1 MLRPTLALI
10 LTLASVT
17 AHADE
22 QTRTVGQFKKIAI
35 SGAMNLVVDAGKPF
49 SVSVQGDAKFIN
61 RVTTRVVNGELR
73 ISTEEGK
80 NINLKKNDRIVVSM
94 PSLTSF
100 DAEGAGL
107 TRLNN
112 VQGDRLDVEYAGAG
126 SLVINGKVRHL
137 HIEAEGVGEVDT
149 KGLIA
154 QEADVSFEG
163 IGSVSIY
170 ASEKLTADVEGMG
183 NLTYYGNPK
192 IVNKSVSGIGSVTA
206 AR

>member
-1 MLRPTLALI
+1 MLRPTLALV
-10 LTLASVT
+10 LSLASVT

-22 QTRTVGQFKKIAI
+22 QTRNLSQFTKIAI
-35 SGAMNLVVDAGKPF
+35 SGPMNLVVDAGKPF
-49 SVSVQGDAKFIN
+49 SVSVQGETKFIN
-61 RVTTRVVNGELR
+61 RVTTQVVNGELR
-73 ISTEEGK
+73 IGMKDDSST
-80 NINLKKNDRIVVSM
+80 NIRKHERIVVSL

-107 TRLNN
+107 ARLNN

-126 SLVINGKVRHL
+126 RLVINGKVRHL
-137 HIEAEGVGEVDT
+137 RIEAEGVGEVDT

-154 QEADVSFEG
+154 QEADVDFEG
-163 IGSVSIY
+163 IGAVSIY

-183 NLTYYGNPK
+183 SLTYYGNPR

>member
-1 MLRPTLALI
+1 MLRTTLAI
-10 LTLASVT
+10 LLSVAAVT

-22 QTRTVGQFKKIAI
+22 QTRSLSQFKKISI
-35 SGAMNLVVDAGKPF
+35 TGPMNLVVDAGKPF
-49 SVSVQGDAKFIN
+49 SVSVQGDAKFIG

-73 ISTEEGK
+73 ISMNNDA
-80 NINLKKNDRIVVSM
+80 NINIKKHDRMVVSM

-107 TRLNN
+107 ARLNN
-112 VQGDRLDVEYAGAG
+112 VQGDRLDVDYRGAG
-126 SLVINGKVRHL
+126 SLVINGKVRQVR
-137 HIEAEGVGEVDT
+137 IDAEGVGEVDT
-149 KGLIA
+149 KSLIA

-163 IGSVSIY
+163 IGAVSIY

-183 NLTYYGNPK
+183 NLTYYGNPR